1 MKRRK
6 IHWQDLAE
14 VSNILSNRI
23 TELTPQDPCLRSL
36 VHGFVAMTDMPKTL
50 ARNYEGLD
58 NRDEPITSATRDHP
72 GFQWL
77 ENQEDIQSGLQ
88 SFLCQL
94 RDKELPMW
102 LLKIREVQFYYFA
115 ALGGGMACN
124 PEFKP
129 TTFSKDD
136 KRQAVKIANSLKT
149 LVDDDIWR
157 LRYTER
163 DMLIDLL
170 SRFIEA
176 LESPSPR
183 EYSGPADRER
193 YILKTISRC
202 FLNFELGSNASIAR
216 IVANIGTAYGFS
228 LGQRTYERY
237 VEKARSE

>member
-1 MKRRK
+1 
-6 IHWQDLAE
+6 
-14 VSNILSNRI
+14 
-23 TELTPQDPCLRSL
+23 
-36 VHGFVAMTDMPKTL
+36 MTDMPKYL
-50 ARNYEGLD
+50 AQNHEGLD
-58 NRDEPITSATRDHP
+58 NRDEPITSVIRDHP

-77 ENQEDIQSGLQ
+77 ENQEEIQSGLR

-102 LLKIREVQFYYFA
+102 LLKIREAQFYHVA
-115 ALGGGMACN
+115 ALCGGMACN

-129 TTFSKDD
+129 TTFSEDD

-170 SRFIEA
+170 SRFIED

-193 YILKTISRC
+193 YILTTISRC
-202 FLNFELGSNASIAR
+202 FLNFELGSDASVAT
-216 IVANIGTAYGFS
+216 IVADIGTAYGFS
-228 LGQRTYERY
+228 LSHRTYQRY
-237 VEKARSE
+237 VEKARSK